1 MNKYYYKDF
10 LVRKSDNLY
19 TFAVGCV
26 INGKLKVY
34 GCHSNLELAEKK
46 FNETKIL
53 LEKNYKSW
61 LNIPEEDKKYF
72 SEEECERRAKSI
84 KFQFDNLMII
94 KLELRK

>member
-1 MNKYYYKDF
+1 MNKYYYNDF

-26 INGKLKVY
+26 NNGKLKVY
-34 GCHSNLELAEKK
+34 GCHRNLELAEKK

-61 LNIPEEDKKYF
+61 LNISEENKKYF